1 MIGESWPLVSLG
13 IEAHFHHHIGVRVCV
28 FFLLLELQF
37 HAIEFIRIEHPA
49 TVGRNRFGH
58 VLESGAANL
67 IDGCRVVHQILN
79 AALQNSGSHNA
90 VPVQGQTLVE
100 SFNSRIKI
108 A

>member
-28 FFLLLELQF
+28 LFLLLELQF

-49 TVGRNRFGH
+49 TVGRYRFGH
-58 VLESGAANL
+58 VLESSAANL
-67 IDGCRVVHQILN
+67 IYGSRVVHKVLN
-79 AALQNSGSHNA
+79 TALQNSGCHNA
-90 VPVQGQTLVE
+90 IPVQGQTLVE
-100 SFNSRIKI
+100 GLNSRIKI